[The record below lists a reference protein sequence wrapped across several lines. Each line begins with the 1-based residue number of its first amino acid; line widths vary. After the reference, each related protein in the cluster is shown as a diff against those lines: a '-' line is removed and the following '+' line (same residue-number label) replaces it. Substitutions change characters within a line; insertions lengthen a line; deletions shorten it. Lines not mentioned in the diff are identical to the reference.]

1 MGRAEAG
8 AMWWWWWWAQCSE
21 QEMAEPKKKKK
32 AEAEAGFV
40 SALFAT
46 RPERAFYIIT

>member
-1 MGRAEAG
+1 MGRAQPG
-8 AMWWWWWWAQCSE
+8 AMRWWWWSQCSE
-21 QEMAEPKKKKK
+21 QEMAEQRKKK
-32 AEAEAGFV
+32 AVAGFV